1 MMTVKDSSFVESTI
15 TVGTRAMEVL
25 NAVVVM
31 GWMAIARKVKEIVTM
46 TASVRDHL
54 SVGLTTVHGL
64 VTILM
69 TAACSQVS
77 SQYTYTLYRSYKCC
91 SFRRIFQD

>member
-1 MMTVKDSSFVESTI
+1 MTVKDSSFVESTI

-54 SVGLTTVHGL
+54 PVGPTTVHG
-64 VTILM
+64 
-69 TAACSQVS
+69 
-77 SQYTYTLYRSYKCC
+77 
-91 SFRRIFQD
+91 